1 MAFELKFDARA
12 FESRVDELGSAFR
25 RPTAF
30 TERPFVDW
38 LAEVEREQFRTE
50 GGAGKSGR
58 WQGLAPST
66 LRRKSAEG
74 RGRSI
79 LVRKGAMRDRLTRPG
94 GLRQLVEARDDTIIF
109 RFSSPEQY
117 HQRGTR
123 RMPQRKVVDPSDAQ
137 VRQLGEDV
145 KREAV
150 EIVRGLG
157 INTKG

>member
-1 MAFELKFDARA
+1 MTFELKFNARA
-12 FESRVDELGSAFR
+12 FERRVDELGSAFR

-30 TERPFVDW
+30 TEQPFVDW

-50 GGAGKSGR
+50 GGAGRSGR
-58 WQGLAPST
+58 WPRLSPAT

-74 RGRSI
+74 RDSSVLVGR
-79 LVRKGAMRDRLTRPG
+79 GTMRDRLTSAG
-94 GLRQLVEARDDTIIF
+94 GLRQMMDVRDDTIVF

-123 RMPQRKVVDPSDAQ
+123 RMPQRKVVHPSDAQ
-137 VRQLGEDV
+137 VQRLGEDV
-145 KREAV
+145 KRAAV

-157 INTKG
+157 IDTKG